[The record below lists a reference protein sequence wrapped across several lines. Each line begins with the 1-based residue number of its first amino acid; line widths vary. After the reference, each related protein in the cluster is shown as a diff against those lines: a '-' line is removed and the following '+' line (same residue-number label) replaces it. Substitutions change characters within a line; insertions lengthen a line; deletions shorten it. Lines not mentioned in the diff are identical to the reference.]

1 LIDLFEILSL
11 SILFLNILFLGVN
24 LHKAKDMEDALS
36 QLLKGDHVKSRTT
49 LAPANT
55 PHHSHVTSTVDP
67 SEVTHAWLLEQ
78 CKHNDLFLD

>member
-1 LIDLFEILSL
+1 
-11 SILFLNILFLGVN
+11 
-24 LHKAKDMEDALS
+24 MEDALS